1 MRFLSNVIQIAALQP
16 LTMTKSKMILPHPQT
31 DFERRHTQNEFF
43 TIFFTE
49 IEPGR
54 LIHCARIAF
63 FARQHPEFHDVV
75 VKVVVSCLDGPHLHS
90 KF

>member
-31 DFERRHTQNEFF
+31 DFERRLTQNEFF

-49 IEPGR
+49 MQPSE
-54 LIHCARIAF
+54 LISWARIAF
-63 FARQHPEFHDVV
+63 LPVTA
-75 VKVVVSCLDGPHLHS
+75 S
-90 KF
+90 